1 MRIAAIVIAM
11 TATASAGP
19 ATLKDTFARIA
30 ARQSLPQLCFAATA
44 DRSLVACLGT
54 TDGKDKAL
62 CFFHV
67 IGPTASDGA
76 VWH

>member
-1 MRIAAIVIAM
+1 M

-76 VWH
+76 VWRGRAIRCWW